1 MLGAFCSTKPGFRLA
16 IEFGRYAI
24 PPYKE
29 KEEIQVDADIEKRFV
44 KTMRSWLVSLPH
56 DLKILY
62 EASADENLDR
72 KIRELVVGA
81 IIYVVSPNDFI
92 SSDRDDFAGY
102 ADDCIMLRL
111 ALNRLASEKDED
123 TEFFMS
129 RFSEFFE
136 NLEPELAICKSA
148 MPELY
153 DWLAGR
159 VDELTGLEYKG
170 KKIPKYIDEDEL
182 SEFLY
187 EDGLGFRTEYPVDE
201 EDIGDRFK
209 KAKTIIE
216 IISRRKQEEDRKTA
230 KTA

>member
-1 MLGAFCSTKPGFRLA
+1 M
-16 IEFGRYAI
+16 
-24 PPYKE
+24 
-29 KEEIQVDADIEKRFV
+29 DAEIEKRFV
-44 KTMRSWLVSLPH
+44 DTMRSWLVSLPH

-72 KIRELVVGA
+72 KIRELVTGA
-81 IIYVVSPNDFI
+81 IIYVVNPNDFI
-92 SSDRDDFAGY
+92 SSDRDEFAGY

-111 ALNRLASEKDED
+111 ALQRLAKAEDED
-123 TEFFMS
+123 TEFFKS

-136 NLEPELAICKSA
+136 SLDDELAVCRSG
-148 MPELY
+148 MGELY
-153 DWLAGR
+153 DWLATR

-170 KKIPKYIDEDEL
+170 KKIPAYIDDDEA

-201 EDIGDRFK
+201 EDISDRFK

-216 IISRRKQEEDRKTA
+216 IIDRRKQEEDRKTG
-230 KTA
+230 